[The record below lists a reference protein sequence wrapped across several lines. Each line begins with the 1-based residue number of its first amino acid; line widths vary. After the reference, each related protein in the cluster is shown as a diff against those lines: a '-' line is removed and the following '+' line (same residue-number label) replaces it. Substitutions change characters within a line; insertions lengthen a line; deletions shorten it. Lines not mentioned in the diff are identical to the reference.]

1 MHRLRSCALLIAL
14 AVPSHAARATTEIPD
29 APSNWVTDRAAFLS
43 SAATTKLSARL
54 ADYERATGHQLIV
67 YIDRSTGA
75 VPIEDWSARAFE
87 RWHVGRRGLDD
98 GAVLFVFG
106 DDRRVRIEVGYG
118 LEERLPDALAGR
130 IIQTDVVPLL
140 RAGDKDGAISAG
152 VEGIIAA
159 IGGDGTGRT
168 EAPVAIPGWLLVVG
182 GIIFVL
188 LLGVLVT
195 HPALAAWLLISLGS
209 NRRRGSGGWGG
220 SSGGGFFGG
229 GGRSGGGGASGSW

>member
-1 MHRLRSCALLIAL
+1 MHRLRSCVLLIAL
-14 AVPSHAARATTEIPD
+14 AAPFHTARATTEIPD
-29 APSNWVTDRAAFLS
+29 APSDWVTDRAAFLS
-43 SAATTKLSARL
+43 SAATARLSARL
-54 ADYERATGHQLIV
+54 ADYERATGHQVIV

-87 RWHVGRRGLDD
+87 RWHVGRHGLDD

-118 LEERLPDALAGR
+118 LEEHLPDALAGR
-130 IIQTDVVPLL
+130 IIQTDVVPRL

-159 IGGDGTGRT
+159 IGGDGTART
-168 EAPVAIPGWLLVVG
+168 DVPVTIPGWLLVVG
-182 GIIFVL
+182 GIVFVL
-188 LLGVLVT
+188 ILGVLVT

-209 NRRRGSGGWGG
+209 NRRRGSGG
-220 SSGGGFFGG
+220 SAGGGFFGG